1 MPRDGTK
8 NLIPLNKRTK
18 EAQKKIQSMGGQA
31 SKEAARRKKNLKEL
45 TQMLLENPVVSEEA
59 KAQIKLL
66 FPNVDTEDLT
76 NGMAMTANILLSA
89 ITSKDLK
96 EKVKAAEYLRDTAG
110 QKPETSVTGSVTVEK
125 VFVSEKEQE
134 ETLKHI
140 KEVITGENKNE
151 G

>member
-1 MPRDGTK
+1 MAKGHE
-8 NLIPLNKRTK
+8 NLIPLNKRSK
-18 EAQKKIQSMGGQA
+18 EAQRKIQSMGGKA
-31 SKEAARRKKNLKEL
+31 CREKNRKKKTLKDL
-45 TQMLLENPVVSEEA
+45 TLLLLENPVVSEEA

-66 FPNVDTEDLT
+66 FPNVDTEYLT
-76 NGMAMTANILLSA
+76 NGMAMTASILSSA

>member
-31 SKEAARRKKNLKEL
+31 SKEAARRKKSLKEL

>member
-1 MPRDGTK
+1 MAKGHE
-8 NLIPLNKRTK
+8 NLIPLNKRSK
-18 EAQKKIQSMGGQA
+18 AAQRKIQSMGGKA
-31 SKEAARRKKNLKEL
+31 CREKNRKKKTLKEL
-45 TQMLLENPVVSEEA
+45 TLLLLENPVVSEDA

-110 QKPETSVTGSVTVEK
+110 QKPETTVNGSVSVEK
-125 VFVSEKEQE
+125 VFITEKEQK

>member
-1 MPRDGTK
+1 MAKGHE
-8 NLIPLNKRTK
+8 NLIPLNKRSK
-18 EAQKKIQSMGGQA
+18 EAQRKIQSMGGKA
-31 SKEAARRKKNLKEL
+31 CREKNRKKKSLKEL
-45 TQMLLENPVVSEEA
+45 TLLLLENPVVSEEA

-140 KEVITGENKNE
+140 KKVITGENKSE

>member
-1 MPRDGTK
+1 MAKGHE
-8 NLIPLNKRTK
+8 NLIPLNKRSK
-18 EAQKKIQSMGGQA
+18 EAQRKIQSMGGKA
-31 SKEAARRKKNLKEL
+31 CREKNRKKKTLKEL
-45 TQMLLENPVVSEEA
+45 TLLLLENPVVSEDA

-110 QKPETSVTGSVTVEK
+110 QKPETSVTVEK